1 MVGYFSHDSNSR
13 NDEKIIRLRME
24 LGAEGYGIYFMLLE
38 RLRENKDY
46 TSSRD
51 YEIIAFDLR
60 VDANKIKKVVEDFD
74 LFVLTEDG
82 EHFYS
87 NSFMDRMAIKDKK
100 EKAKSEN
107 ARRAAEARWKK
118 QKEKEKNATEDN
130 DNSDCNTNAMQSQN
144 DSNSDEMRS
153 DAKERKKESK
163 ESKESKRKESKETKE
178 KKETYNSIILDYT
191 SDLNLQKALQDY
203 VAYRKSNPKKPFT
216 IQALKLNLNNLTK
229 SAKSERDKIQIVN
242 NSIEKGWLSFYPLRS
257 NSNFD
262 NRLGSEWNEIAERGL

>member
-1 MVGYFSHDSNSR
+1 MVGYFSHDFNAR
-13 NDEKIIRLRME
+13 NDEKIIRLRMD

-60 VDANKIKKVVEDFD
+60 VDANKIKKVVEDYD

-107 ARRAAEARWKK
+107 ARRAAQARWNK
-118 QKEKEKNATEDN
+118 QKEKEKNATEDDSN
-130 DNSDCNTNAMQSQN
+130 N
-144 DSNSDEMRS
+144 DSNTSVMQSHSDSNSGEMRS
-153 DAKERKKESK
+153 DAKEN
-163 ESKESKRKESKETKE
+163 KRKESKENKRKETKESKE

-229 SAKSERDKIQIVN
+229 SAKSEREKIQIVN
-242 NSIEKGWLSFYPLRS
+242 NSIEKGWLSFYPLRN

>member
-1 MVGYFSHDSNSR
+1 MVGYFSHDSNAR

-46 TSSRD
+46 TSLRD

-60 VDANKIKKVVEDFD
+60 VDANKIKKVVEDYD

-87 NSFMDRMAIKDKK
+87 DSFMDRMAIKDKK

-107 ARRAAEARWKK
+107 ARRAAQARWNR
-118 QKEKEKNATEDN
+118 QKEEEKSATED
-130 DNSDCNTNAMQSQN
+130 DSNSDCNANAMQSHN
-144 DSNSDEMRS
+144 ESNSDEMRS
-153 DAKERKKESK
+153 DAKERKK

-229 SAKSERDKIQIVN
+229 SAKSEREKIQIVN

>member
-1 MVGYFSHDSNSR
+1 MVGYFSHDSNAR

-60 VDANKIKKVVEDFD
+60 VDANKIKKVVEDYD

-107 ARRAAEARWKK
+107 ARRAAQARWNR
-118 QKEKEKNATEDN
+118 QKEEKNATED
-130 DNSDCNTNAMQSQN
+130 DSNSDCNANAMQSHN
-144 DSNSDEMRS
+144 ESNSDEMRS
-153 DAKERKKESK
+153 DAKERKK

-229 SAKSERDKIQIVN
+229 SAKNEREKIQIVN
-242 NSIEKGWLSFYPLRS
+242 NSIEKGWLSFYPLRG

>member
-1 MVGYFSHDSNSR
+1 MVGYFSHDSNAR

-46 TSSRD
+46 TSLRD

-60 VDANKIKKVVEDFD
+60 VDANKIKKVVEDYD

-82 EHFYS
+82 ENFYS
-87 NSFMDRMAIKDKK
+87 NSFMERMSIKDKK
-100 EKAKSEN
+100 EKDKSEN
-107 ARRAAEARWKK
+107 ARRAAQARWNK
-118 QKEKEKNATEDN
+118 QKEQEKNTTEDDSN
-130 DNSDCNTNAMQSQN
+130 INCNANAMQSHSN
-144 DSNSDEMRS
+144 SNSDEMRS
-153 DAKERKKESK
+153 DAKERKKERK
-163 ESKESKRKESKETKE
+163 ESKESKSKETKG

-191 SDLNLQKALQDY
+191 SDINLQKALQDY

-229 SAKSERDKIQIVN
+229 SAKNEREKIQIVN

>member
-1 MVGYFSHDSNSR
+1 MVGYFSHDFNAR

-60 VDANKIKKVVEDFD
+60 VDATKIKKVVEDFD

-82 EHFYS
+82 EYFYS

-107 ARRAAEARWKK
+107 ARRAAQARWNKR
-118 QKEKEKNATEDN
+118 KEEEKNATEDKN
-130 DNSDCNTNAMQSQN
+130 NSDCNANAMQSQN

-153 DAKERKKESK
+153 DAKEN
-163 ESKESKRKESKETKE
+163 KRKERKERKESKE

-191 SDLNLQKALQDY
+191 SDLNLQKALQNY

-229 SAKSERDKIQIVN
+229 SAKSEREKIQIVN

>member
-1 MVGYFSHDSNSR
+1 MVGYFSHDSNAR

-60 VDANKIKKVVEDFD
+60 VDANKIKKVVEDYD
-74 LFVLTEDG
+74 LFILTEDG

-100 EKAKSEN
+100 EKTKSEN
-107 ARRAAEARWKK
+107 ARRAAQARWNK
-118 QKEKEKNATEDN
+118 QKEKNATEDN
-130 DNSDCNTNAMQSQN
+130 SNNDCNASVMQSHS
-144 DSNSDEMRS
+144 DSNSNEMRS
-153 DAKERKKESK
+153 DAKERNKER
-163 ESKESKRKESKETKE
+163 KESKRKESKETKE

-191 SDLNLQKALQDY
+191 SDLNLQKALQNY

-229 SAKSERDKIQIVN
+229 SAKNEREKIQIVN

-257 NSNFD
+257 NSSFD
-262 NRLGSEWNEIAERGL
+262 NRPGSEWNEIAERGL

>member
-1 MVGYFSHDSNSR
+1 MVGYFSHDFNAR

-60 VDANKIKKVVEDFD
+60 VDANKIKKVVEDYD
-74 LFVLTEDG
+74 LFVLAEDG

-87 NSFMDRMAIKDKK
+87 SSFMDRMAIKDKK

-107 ARRAAEARWKK
+107 ARRAAQARWKK
-118 QKEKEKNATEDN
+118 QKDQEKNATEDN
-130 DNSDCNTNAMQSQN
+130 KDSDCNTKAMQSHN

-153 DAKERKKESK
+153 DAKENKRKEN
-163 ESKESKRKESKETKE
+163 KRKESKETKE
-178 KKETYNSIILDYT
+178 KKETYNSIIVDYT

-229 SAKSERDKIQIVN
+229 SAKSEREKIQIVN